1 MTVERSLIRSLAGEG
16 ARMAVLS
23 LASLGL
29 GYVLTLAFLGLG
41 LPAEAAFACSVAIC
55 SIMNFFGCR
64 HYVFHGKM
72 GPLWQEAAKFFPTV
86 FVFRAIEVVLFS
98 ALNAW
103 LDNYH
108 FAYFA
113 AVGASMV
120 VKLLISRYF
129 IFTRRT
135 E

>member
-1 MTVERSLIRSLAGEG
+1 
-16 ARMAVLS
+16 MAALS

-29 GYVLTLAFLGLG
+29 GYLLTLAFLALG
-41 LPAEAAFACSVAIC
+41 LHAEVAFTCSVLTC
-55 SIMNFFGCR
+55 SILNFFGCR
-64 HYVFHGKM
+64 HYVFRGRK

-86 FVFRAIEVVLFS
+86 LVFRAVEVALFS

-103 LDNYH
+103 WGNHHL
-108 FAYFA
+108 AYFA
-113 AVGASMV
+113 TVGTSMV

-129 IFTRRT
+129 IFTRSP

>member
-1 MTVERSLIRSLAGEG
+1 M
-16 ARMAVLS
+16 LS
-23 LASLGL
+23 LCSLGL
-29 GYVLTLAFLGLG
+29 GYVLTLAFHGMG

-55 SIMNFFGCR
+55 SILNFFGCR
-64 HYVFHGKM
+64 HYVFRGRK

-86 FVFRAIEVVLFS
+86 FVFRAIEVALFS

-103 LDNYH
+103 LGNH
-108 FAYFA
+108 HLAYFT

-129 IFTRRT
+129 IFKRPMDHQ
-135 E
+135 